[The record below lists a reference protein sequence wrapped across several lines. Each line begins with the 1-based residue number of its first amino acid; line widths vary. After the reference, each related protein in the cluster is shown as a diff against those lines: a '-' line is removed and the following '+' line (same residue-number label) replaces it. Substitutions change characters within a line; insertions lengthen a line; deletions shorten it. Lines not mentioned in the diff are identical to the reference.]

1 MQFSPLIEELIQAL
15 RCLPS
20 VGPKSA
26 QRMALQLLERD
37 RAGGKR
43 LAEVLQRSMEEVGHC
58 TSCRTLTEEKL
69 CKICTSGRRND
80 KVLCVVET
88 PADMLALEQSGV
100 YDGRYFVL
108 LGHLSPLAGI
118 GPDDLGFD
126 ELVEKL
132 RSQPVEEVI
141 LATNPTLE
149 GETTAQYLLE
159 LLSSLPIKVTHLA
172 QGIPLGGE
180 LEYLDGGTLS
190 RAFSGRQGFA
200 SVKETNG

>member
-15 RCLPS
+15 RCLPG

-26 QRMALQLLERD
+26 QRMALHLLERD
-37 RAGGKR
+37 RQGGQR
-43 LAEVLQRSMEEVGHC
+43 LSGLLGRAMEEVGHC
-58 TSCRTLTEEKL
+58 SSCRTLTEETQ
-69 CKICTSGRRND
+69 CRICRSGRRND

-88 PADMLALEQSGV
+88 PADMLALEQTGI

-108 LGHLSPLAGI
+108 LGHLSPLEGI
-118 GPDDLGFD
+118 GPEDLGFD
-126 ELVEKL
+126 ELLQRLKDE
-132 RSQPVEEVI
+132 PVEEII

-149 GETTAQYLLE
+149 GETTAQYLAE
-159 LLSSLPIKVTHLA
+159 LLAPLAVRVTHLA

-190 RAFSGRQGFA
+190 RAFAGRLRVAAG
-200 SVKETNG
+200 KETD

>member
-37 RAGGKR
+37 RAGATH
-43 LAEVLQRSMEEVGHC
+43 LANILQQSMEQVGHC
-58 TSCRTLTEEKL
+58 ASCRTLTEETF
-69 CKICTSGRRND
+69 CRICSSGRRNP

-126 ELVEKL
+126 LLLEKL
-132 RSQPVEEVI
+132 RNEPVEEVI

-149 GETTAQYLLE
+149 GETTAHYLVE
-159 LLSSLPIKVTHLA
+159 LLASLPLKVTHLA
-172 QGIPLGGE
+172 RGIPLGGE

-190 RAFSGRQGFA
+190 RAFSGRLGFA

>member
-37 RAGGKR
+37 RAGGNR
-43 LAEVLQRSMEEVGHC
+43 LAKVLQRSMQEVGHC
-58 TSCRTLTEEKL
+58 NSCRTLTEED
-69 CKICTSGRRND
+69 ICGICSSGRRNNQ
-80 KVLCVVET
+80 VLCVVET

-118 GPDDLGFD
+118 GPEDLGVD
-126 ELVEKL
+126 ELIQKL
-132 RSQPVEEVI
+132 TKEPVEEVI

-149 GETTAQYLLE
+149 GETTAQYLVE
-159 LLSSLPIKVTHLA
+159 LLSSLPLKVTHLA

-190 RAFSGRQGFA
+190 RAFSGRLGFA
-200 SVKETNG
+200 SAKETNG

>member
-15 RCLPS
+15 RCLPG

-37 RAGGKR
+37 RAAGKH
-43 LAEVLQRSMEEVGHC
+43 LAEVLQLSMSEVGHC
-58 TSCRTLTEEKL
+58 ASCRTLTEEKL
-69 CKICTSGRRND
+69 CRVCTSGRRND
-80 KVLCVVET
+80 QVLCIVET

-108 LGHLSPLAGI
+108 LGHLSPLEGI

-159 LLSSLPIKVTHLA
+159 LLSSLPLKVTHLA

>member
-15 RCLPS
+15 RCLPG
-20 VGPKSA
+20 VGPKNA
-26 QRMALQLLERD
+26 QRMALHLLERN
-37 RAGGKR
+37 RMGGDR
-43 LAEVLQRSMEEVGHC
+43 LARVLQQSMQAVGHC
-58 TSCRTLTEEKL
+58 SICRTLTEEKT
-69 CKICTSGRRND
+69 CHICRSGRRNT

-132 RSQPVEEVI
+132 RNEPVEEVI

-149 GETTAQYLLE
+149 GETTAQYLVG
-159 LLSSLPIKVTHLA
+159 LLASLPLKITHLA

-180 LEYLDGGTLS
+180 LESLDGGTLS
-190 RAFSGRQGFA
+190 RAFSGRLGFA
-200 SVKETNG
+200 SAKETNG

>member
-1 MQFSPLIEELIQAL
+1 MQFSPLIEALIQAL

-37 RAGGKR
+37 RAGATH
-43 LAEVLQRSMEEVGHC
+43 LASILQQSMAEVGHC
-58 TSCRTLTEEKL
+58 ASCRTLTEEML
-69 CKICTSGRRND
+69 CRICSSGRRNP

-126 ELVEKL
+126 QLLEKL
-132 RSQPVEEVI
+132 RTEPVEEVI

-149 GETTAQYLLE
+149 GETTAQYLVE
-159 LLSSLPIKVTHLA
+159 LLSSLPLKVTHLA
-172 QGIPLGGE
+172 RGIPLGGE

-190 RAFSGRQGFA
+190 RAFSGRLGFA

>member
-15 RCLPS
+15 RCLPG

-37 RAGGKR
+37 RSGGVR
-43 LAEVLQRSMEEVGHC
+43 LASVLQESMARVGHC
-58 TSCRTLTEEKL
+58 TSCRTLTEEEL
-69 CKICTSGRRND
+69 CRICRSGRRNT

-118 GPDDLGFD
+118 GPDDLGF
-126 ELVEKL
+126 EQLVEKL
-132 RSQPVEEVI
+132 GNEPVEEI
-141 LATNPTLE
+141 NIK
-149 GETTAQYLLE
+149 
-159 LLSSLPIKVTHLA
+159 LPVSDKGDT
-172 QGIPLGGE
+172 
-180 LEYLDGGTLS
+180 DG
-190 RAFSGRQGFA
+190 
-200 SVKETNG
+200 

>member
-15 RCLPS
+15 RCLPG
-20 VGPKSA
+20 VGPKNA
-26 QRMALQLLERD
+26 QRMALHLLERN
-37 RAGGKR
+37 RAGGNR
-43 LAEVLQRSMEEVGHC
+43 LASVLQRSMEQVGHC
-58 TSCRTLTEEKL
+58 SSCRTLTEQE
-69 CKICTSGRRND
+69 ICRICSSGRRNNT
-80 KVLCVVET
+80 VLCVVET

-118 GPDDLGFD
+118 GPDDLGFN

-132 RSQPVEEVI
+132 QNEPVEEVI

-149 GETTAQYLLE
+149 GETTAQYLVE
-159 LLSSLPIKVTHLA
+159 LLSSLPLKITHLA

>member
-15 RCLPS
+15 RCLPG

-37 RAGGKR
+37 RAGGTR
-43 LAEVLQRSMEEVGHC
+43 LSGVLASAMEKVGHC
-58 TSCRTLTEEKL
+58 SSCRTLTEEDL
-69 CKICTSGRRND
+69 CRICSSGRRNPS
-80 KVLCVVET
+80 VLCVVET

-108 LGHLSPLAGI
+108 LGHLSPLEGI
-118 GPDDLGFD
+118 GPDDLGFAELLQRLKD
-126 ELVEKL
+126 E
-132 RSQPVEEVI
+132 PVDEVI

-149 GETTAQYLLE
+149 GETTAQYLVE
-159 LLSSLPIKVTHLA
+159 LLSSLPVKVTHLA
-172 QGIPLGGE
+172 HGIPLGGE

-190 RAFSGRQGFA
+190 RAFSGRLGFTN
-200 SVKETNG
+200 SRETDG

>member
-15 RCLPS
+15 RCLPG

-37 RAGGKR
+37 RSGGVR
-43 LAEVLQRSMEEVGHC
+43 LASVLQESMARVGHC
-58 TSCRTLTEEKL
+58 ASCRTLTEEEL
-69 CKICTSGRRND
+69 CRICRSGRRNT

-118 GPDDLGFD
+118 GPDDLGF
-126 ELVEKL
+126 EQLVEKL
-132 RSQPVEEVI
+132 GNEPVEEVI

-149 GETTAQYLLE
+149 GETTAQYLVE
-159 LLSSLPIKVTHLA
+159 LLSSLPLKVTHLA
-172 QGIPLGGE
+172 RGIPLGGE

-190 RAFSGRQGFA
+190 RAFAGRLGFA
-200 SVKETNG
+200 SAKETNG